1 MSGERRTGSF
11 ATMDVLEASVP
22 RKGAHHAVYGAAHR
36 PRHARRRVSTVAP
49 ASLAAAFAD
58 VPAVPPNDRD
68 DTELFPGCDGVHDAS
83 TSIQQV

>member
-1 MSGERRTGSF
+1 MQSTVLPTAL
-11 ATMDVLEASVP
+11 ATPV
-22 RKGAHHAVYGAAHR
+22 AAC
-36 PRHARRRVSTVAP
+36 PVAP
-49 ASLAAAFAD
+49 ASLAGAFAD